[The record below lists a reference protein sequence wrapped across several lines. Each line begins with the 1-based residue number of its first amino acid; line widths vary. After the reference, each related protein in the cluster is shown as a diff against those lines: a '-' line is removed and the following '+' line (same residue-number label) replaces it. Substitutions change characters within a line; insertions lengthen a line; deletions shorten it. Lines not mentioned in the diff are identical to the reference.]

1 MFSDK
6 VLHRS
11 KPEEP
16 PLLTRVTVFASIMQ
30 SAAAAGGGGE
40 RLGGWGKGRGDG
52 KGKGFVTR
60 CRGRNENFSLK
71 CIL

>member
-30 SAAAAGGGGE
+30 SAAAAGGEGREIGGD
-40 RLGGWGKGRGDG
+40 GWGKGREMG
-52 KGKGFVTR
+52 KEKG
-60 CRGRNENFSLK
+60 L
-71 CIL
+71 

>member
-30 SAAAAGGGGE
+30 SAAVAGGGGG
-40 RLGGWGKGRGDG
+40 LGGWMGEGEGRWERKRVCD
-52 KGKGFVTR
+52 KMQRQK
-60 CRGRNENFSLK
+60 
-71 CIL
+71 

>member
-16 PLLTRVTVFASIMQ
+16 LLLTRVTVFASIMQ
-30 SAAAAGGGGE
+30 SAAGVGGGGRKIGGMGGREGRWE
-40 RLGGWGKGRGDG
+40 RKRVCD
-52 KGKGFVTR
+52 KMQRQK
-60 CRGRNENFSLK
+60 
-71 CIL
+71 